1 MKTALLAAIGA
12 AAVTIASPALAQDE
26 ASSFNGPYVGVLGG
40 YDNVGLNSSN
50 EDGVLYGGVI
60 GYDINLGG
68 AVFGVEGEY
77 SDSDTKFRTEDLLV
91 TGDSAR
97 LKTGRDLYAGVRVG
111 GPITLN
117 VMLYAKGGYTN
128 AKVKSVYDDGAGVSL
143 SDSDELDG
151 YRLGAGVEYA
161 RGPILGR
168 LEYRYSSYGKYNSV
182 DVERH
187 QVAAVLGYRF

>member
-1 MKTALLAAIGA
+1 MRI
-12 AAVTIASPALAQDE
+12 SDW
-26 ASSFNGPYVGVLGG
+26 SSDVCSSDLYVGVLGG
-40 YDNVGLNSSN
+40 YDNVGLNSSR

-111 GPITLN
+111 GPITQN

-128 AKVKSVYDDGAGVSL
+128 AKEIGRAAG
-143 SDSDELDG
+143 G
-151 YRLGAGVEYA
+151 
-161 RGPILGR
+161 
-168 LEYRYSSYGKYNSV
+168 
-182 DVERH
+182 ERVC
-187 QVAAVLGYRF
+187 QYV

>member
-26 ASSFNGPYVGVLGG
+26 ASSFNWPYVGVLGG
-40 YDNVGLNSSN
+40 YDNFGLNTSR

-60 GYDINLGG
+60 GYDINLDGG
-68 AVFGVEGEY
+68 VFGVEGEY

-97 LKTGRDLYAGVRVG
+97 IKTGRDLYAGVRVG
-111 GPITLN
+111 GPITQN

-128 AKVKSVYDDGAGVSL
+128 AQPKSVNDRS
-143 SDSDELDG
+143 
-151 YRLGAGVEYA
+151 
-161 RGPILGR
+161 
-168 LEYRYSSYGKYNSV
+168 KK
-182 DVERH
+182 
-187 QVAAVLGYRF
+187 